1 MIITSQF
8 KLNDAIFAA
17 TESGVIWALS
27 RLVVKGHTSVGQESL
42 LTTGYHSCSISSSI
56 QHAELRNGMND
67 EHSLSSASYLR
78 SIDFSSKY
86 YNCTADAATIEVR
99 RGEPPREMTGQNWE
113 CTLKVQSRNC

>member
-1 MIITSQF
+1 MIIASQF
-8 KLNDAIFAA
+8 KLDDAIFAA

-78 SIDFSSKY
+78 SIDPLISRPSTTTVQLMQLLLR
-86 YNCTADAATIEVR
+86 CGEESHHVR
-99 RGEPPREMTGQNWE
+99 
-113 CTLKVQSRNC
+113 